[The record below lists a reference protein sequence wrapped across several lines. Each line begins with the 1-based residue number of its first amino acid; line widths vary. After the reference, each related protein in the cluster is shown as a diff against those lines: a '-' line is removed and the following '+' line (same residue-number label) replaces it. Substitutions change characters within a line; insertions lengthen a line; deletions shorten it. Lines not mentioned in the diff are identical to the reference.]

1 MRKAS
6 AVDANQSEI
15 VDALRKVGATV
26 TPTHATGAG
35 FPDLAVGYK
44 GVNYLLEVKDGAKP
58 PSARKLTKAQIVWHR
73 DWRGMVHIVNN
84 TTEALAAIGA
94 LRGTIS

>member
-1 MRKAS
+1 
-6 AVDANQSEI
+6 
-15 VDALRKVGATV
+15 
-26 TPTHATGAG
+26 
-35 FPDLAVGYK
+35 
-44 GVNYLLEVKDGAKP
+44 LLEVKDGAKP

-84 TTEALAAIGA
+84 TTEALTAIGA